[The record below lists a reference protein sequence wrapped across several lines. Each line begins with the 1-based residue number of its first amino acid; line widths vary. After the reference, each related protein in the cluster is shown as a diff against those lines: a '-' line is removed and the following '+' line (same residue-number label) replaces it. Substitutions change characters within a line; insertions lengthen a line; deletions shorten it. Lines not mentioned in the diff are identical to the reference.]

1 MDICQRPDLSLQLPK
16 SMYYQLIHTL
26 RAALAPVSDTPED
39 LARRDHAA
47 IAQVASL
54 LPANADEVTL
64 AAQYV
69 AASARAIDLT
79 RLANEYRTTD
89 HSFTLKCDAQ
99 AAGMIREARG
109 ARSLLLRVQATR
121 EKREADPAAADRAA
135 WTEHCAIGLMAEALG
150 HTQSTPNAAP
160 QPAADPEP
168 AEEPEPDPIAA
179 AEEYAVLY
187 PERAALIRRLGRVP
201 ENASFAPPE
210 DYLVRALVTGRT
222 PALLALDH
230 ETVEPLRNK
239 EISPP
244 LAGGSRGRGLTP

>member
-26 RAALAPVSDTPED
+26 RAALAPVSDAPED

-99 AAGMIREARG
+99 AAGMMREARG
-109 ARSLLLRVQATR
+109 ARSLLLRVQAAR
-121 EKREADPAAADRAA
+121 EKREADPAAAERAA

-150 HTQSTPNAAP
+150 HAEPAP
-160 QPAADPEP
+160 VPEP
-168 AEEPEPDPIAA
+168 TEAPKPDPVAA
-179 AEEYAVLY
+179 AEEYAVLH
-187 PERAALIRRLGRVP
+187 PERAALIRRLGCVP
-201 ENASFAPPE
+201 DNASFGPPE
-210 DYLVRALVTGRT
+210 DYLVHALVTGRT
-222 PALLALDH
+222 PALLALDQ
-230 ETVEPLRNK
+230 ETAKAP
-239 EISPP
+239 
-244 LAGGSRGRGLTP
+244 G